1 MGLFDFF
8 KKKEEVQTETRTY
21 RPPLA
26 SSSPTAKPLD
36 MRGSTVMSVE
46 DIFPISGRG
55 IVVAGNI
62 SKGNFTVGDIVT
74 ILHRNGTFFST
85 TISAIEKSRK
95 GVETVQAGENASLL
109 LQGVTPGQM
118 RRGDVVKKM

>member
-8 KKKEEVQTETRTY
+8 KKKEEVPTETRTY

-26 SSSPTAKPLD
+26 SSSATAKPLD
-36 MRGSTVMSVE
+36 MSGSSVMPVE
-46 DIFPISGRG
+46 DIFPIPGRG
-55 IVVAGNI
+55 IVVAGDI
-62 SKGNFTVGDIVT
+62 SKGSFTVGDRVT
-74 ILHRNGTFFST
+74 ILHANGTFFST
-85 TISAIEKSRK
+85 TISAIEKFTK

-109 LQGVTPGQM
+109 LQGVTTGQM